1 MKKTLSVILA
11 IALMATMLAACGSKA
26 PAAQPETP
34 VAAVQPDANFNAE
47 GYPVVKEPIELNA
60 ATYCGTMSGDFN
72 EMQIFKELAEKT
84 GVKVNF
90 DMIPPTAWPERKSL
104 MLASNE
110 LPDLIYGGD
119 ITMNDQIKYSRSG
132 MFLPLN
138 DLVDKYAPN
147 IKKMLD
153 DHPTLKNAMTLSDGN
168 YYSLP
173 FYDEFLPE
181 NIPDTMFI
189 NKTWLDKLG
198 LDVPTTT
205 EEFYEVLKAFKDKDP
220 NGNGEPDEIPLTYI
234 ANNTNLGD
242 FSLWGSFGVLDN
254 SKHLMVK
261 DGKVLF
267 SLTQDGYKEGIQYF
281 NKLYK
286 EGLLDFEVFTQDRTQ
301 YASKGS
307 QEEMKVGVL
316 VAYTPENFLGAERTY
331 NDYIDL
337 LPLKG
342 PNGDQLWNRYDMG
355 YYTDR
360 VVITSANKHPEATI
374 RWLDEQFAE
383 EMSVRLH
390 WGEVGK
396 NIERTENGWKILSEA
411 PEGMSVDEYRFKTV
425 PAYHAP
431 GVILAETY
439 DKIELATDKAMKA
452 ERYKKYDPYAAQEY
466 LPAVTLTSEEQQEI
480 STIFVDIDG
489 YVKSMKAKWVS
500 GESDVEADW
509 DKYVET
515 LGKMQVDRYVEIYQA
530 AYDRAMGK

>member
-220 NGNGEPDEIPLTYI
+220 NGN
-234 ANNTNLGD
+234 
-242 FSLWGSFGVLDN
+242 
-254 SKHLMVK
+254 
-261 DGKVLF
+261 
-267 SLTQDGYKEGIQYF
+267 
-281 NKLYK
+281 
-286 EGLLDFEVFTQDRTQ
+286 
-301 YASKGS
+301 
-307 QEEMKVGVL
+307 
-316 VAYTPENFLGAERTY
+316 
-331 NDYIDL
+331 
-337 LPLKG
+337 
-342 PNGDQLWNRYDMG
+342 
-355 YYTDR
+355 
-360 VVITSANKHPEATI
+360 EATI